1 MSLAQV
7 IKTEL
12 YKNSRRKSSLML
24 FIPMLLAIVVTFGY
38 AHGVIELNLITGDT
52 GIYSCM
58 DFVFIVWNVLSGLG
72 IIGILLILFAAFQF
86 SGEIERGQIKLML
99 LRIGK
104 RSTVV
109 WGKYLAVIIV
119 AIVFIVGT
127 ILVCIGSYYLFVSGL
142 PMGTGTFASA
152 MDGFSTIN
160 VLSSIALQM
169 MMYLLLI
176 SITFFVGLFANPFV
190 TFILTIVMMY
200 AGNYLAG
207 AENFV
212 SRLFPNYWS
221 NQIILNGTASTIL
234 VLTSVFVIVALA
246 VILMLVTTMFFEKQD
261 IK

>member
-24 FIPMLLAIVVTFGY
+24 FIPMLLAIIVTFGY

-99 LRIGK
+99 LRIRK

-109 WGKYLAVIIV
+109 WGKYLAVIIATV
-119 AIVFIVGT
+119 VFIVGT
-127 ILVCIGSYYLFVSGL
+127 ILVCIGSYYLFVSDL

-234 VLTSVFVIVALA
+234 VLTAVFVIVALA
-246 VILMLVTTMFFEKQD
+246 VILMLVTTMFFGKQD